1 MNIYACLEFTSW
13 LAERTES
20 IGMVTPNGNWNKRV
34 VRKDFMHIRQFGKKN
49 TIDIDCRVLSNSRTK
64 QSKLVELSIFPQIL

>member
-1 MNIYACLEFTSW
+1 
-13 LAERTES
+13 
-20 IGMVTPNGNWNKRV
+20 MVTPNGNWNKRV